1 MKKGFLFALAALCV
15 SAVQAVTASWMN
27 WQNVTDS
34 SAIKGST
41 GLSTDSSAWFKQSQF
56 AVQVTYTFTV
66 ADVQNGTYFLGL
78 RSGNGDQFYAIRYP
92 WNANQSITAVQQN
105 GNDWTIENTYTP
117 VAGEDGKATVTARLE
132 YADKTLKAYVNDIFI
147 GSTTFTSND
156 WPEYDGRNIEIV
168 WGQQPGNANASSPM
182 MDSATISGLQY
193 STTFGIPEQP
203 EPETPTVPEPT
214 ALALLALGVAGL
226 ALRRKVA

>member
-1 MKKGFLFALAALCV
+1 MKKFMLFALAALCV
-15 SAVQAVTASWMN
+15 SAAQAVTATWTD

-41 GLSTDSSAWFKQSQF
+41 GLSTDSSEWFKQSQF

-66 ADVQNGTYFLGL
+66 ADVQNGTYLLGL

-92 WNANQSITAVQQN
+92 WNGKESITAVQQN
-105 GNDWTIENTYTP
+105 GEEWTIENTYTP
-117 VAGEDGKATVTARLE
+117 VADENGKATVTARLE
-132 YADKTLKAYVNDIFI
+132 YSDKTLKAYVNDIFI
-147 GSTTFTSND
+147 GSTTFISND
-156 WPEYDGRNIEIV
+156 WPEYADRNIEIA
-168 WGQQPGNANASSPM
+168 WGQQPGNANANSPM

-193 STTFGIPEQP
+193 STTYGIPA
-203 EPETPTVPEPT
+203 EPESPDVPEPT

-226 ALRRKVA
+226 ALKRKIA